1 VRQNQGMWV
10 KRMSQ
15 KERVRATHA
24 IFRGEAE
31 RQSLIGDDVSRQLYL
46 GEITFKDGGANK
58 WHVHSSDQIL
68 VITDGEGIVAD
79 ESEERQVGAGD
90 VAFIPAN
97 TKHWHGARPGKDMTH
112 LAILGP
118 GKTTVVE

>member
-1 VRQNQGMWV
+1 MWV
-10 KRMSQ
+10 KRMSTAA
-15 KERVRATHA
+15 RVRATDA
-24 IFRGEAE
+24 IFRGEVW
-31 RQSLIGDDVSRQLYL
+31 RQGVVGDDVSRQLYL
-46 GEITFKDGGANK
+46 GEVAFKDGAANK

-68 VITDGEGIVAD
+68 IITEGEGLVAD
-79 ESEERQVGAGD
+79 EHEEREVSVGD

-118 GKTTVVE
+118 GKTTIAE